1 MLQLENNN
9 KSNYNH
15 DQRLPMT
22 ICIFSSGDN
31 NYTSHPWL
39 KLFTHIGVSPSLTIV
54 WDSPCFLHPQ
64 TLALLLD
71 SQAKYL
77 WDKL

>member
-1 MLQLENNN
+1 MLKYYEMLQLENNN

-31 NYTSHPWL
+31 NYTSHP
-39 KLFTHIGVSPSLTIV
+39 
-54 WDSPCFLHPQ
+54 
-64 TLALLLD
+64 
-71 SQAKYL
+71 
-77 WDKL
+77 